1 MQADRSVRVG
11 NLHKLPDWSN
21 NLVCPRLSWHMFRK
35 ELTTDELIRWAGTL
49 LPRVA
54 CIWRSSGR
62 PKRHSMTCVRNL
74 IGAHHLC
81 RVVGEFG
88 LPLSRVDQSA
98 AKHAAVA
105 HARTKPKMNFSN
117 PISTN
122 RMCLS
127 LASTN
132 E

>member
-74 IGAHHLC
+74 IGPITCTQRSRL
-81 RVVGEFG
+81 VGAEN
-88 LPLSRVDQSA
+88 PCPEWIKARLSTQ
-98 AKHAAVA
+98 
-105 HARTKPKMNFSN
+105 P
-117 PISTN
+117 
-122 RMCLS
+122 
-127 LASTN
+127 
-132 E
+132 